1 MDTKIAIIA
10 IIVED
15 LSATEKMNEVLH
27 EYSEFII
34 GRMGLPYRERNIS
47 IISIAMDA
55 TNETINALS
64 GKLGN
69 IDGIT
74 AKAVFSKV

>member
-47 IISIAMDA
+47 IISIAIDA